1 MNNLIIFFLVG
12 VLEDFLFTLNV
23 RFVAEGKAIPA
34 AIFSFL
40 TTVTGMLVL
49 YNIFVQL
56 ESQRSMLAIITY
68 ALGIGVGA
76 MIGVKVKTG
85 SKN

>member
-12 VLEDFLFTLNV
+12 VLEDFLFTLYT
-23 RFVAEGKAIPA
+23 RFVAKGKAIPA

-40 TTVTGMLVL
+40 TTVIGMLVL
-49 YNIFVQL
+49 YNILVQL
-56 ESQRSMLAIITY
+56 ESEKSILAIIIY

-76 MIGVKVKTG
+76 MVGMKVKTG
-85 SKN
+85 FGD

>member
-1 MNNLIIFFLVG
+1 MNNLIILFLVG

-23 RFVAEGKAIPA
+23 RFVSEGKAIPA

-40 TTVTGMLVL
+40 TTAIGMLVL
-49 YNIFVQL
+49 YNILVQL
-56 ESQRSMLAIITY
+56 EAQRSILAIIVY

-76 MIGVKVKTG
+76 IVGMKVKTG
-85 SKN
+85 SRD